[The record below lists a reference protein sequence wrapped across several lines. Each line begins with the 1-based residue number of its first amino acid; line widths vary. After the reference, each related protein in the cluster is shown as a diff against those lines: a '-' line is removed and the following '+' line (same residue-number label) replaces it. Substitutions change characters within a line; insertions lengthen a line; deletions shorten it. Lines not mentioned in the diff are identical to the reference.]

1 MQKSH
6 RREGVKN
13 LLRNPSTSNS
23 WKFSFTWPYHVF
35 AAGWWS
41 PREGWTVWCL
51 HHWPHHLL
59 WVTICHHLQNQEYSL
74 YILSVARRKTIYE
87 YHRLNM
93 KDKHIRN
100 ETAIVFSALETCNMH
115 KVQIF
120 NTSPWVS
127 MFDKSG
133 INLFPTRTAPPALQP
148 PRTMPTRPT
157 LSVVGAQSWG
167 GAQMG
172 RTEIGKIGSSANVT
186 STMSPSLKCA
196 IHQDRLFNFCLLSC
210 YQNCQW
216 RIQMHTSMGSRVYK
230 NACPPQAPTL

>member
-1 MQKSH
+1 MFSPQDDDH
-6 RREGVKN
+6 PVKVGLSDAYIIDRTIYCEWQFVIISRPKN
-13 LLRNPSTSNS
+13 I
-23 WKFSFTWPYHVF
+23 
-35 AAGWWS
+35 
-41 PREGWTVWCL
+41 
-51 HHWPHHLL
+51 HH
-59 WVTICHHLQNQEYSL
+59 
-74 YILSVARRKTIYE
+74 ILSVARRKTIYE

-216 RIQMHTSMGSRVYK
+216 RIQMHTSIGSLQNCISEKVGHL
-230 NACPPQAPTL
+230 AQPADPSSPSP